1 MKPIAEQLGDTKPE
15 NIVKISETIYYLIE
29 SKNERNKVNLALK
42 EAREDYAEIINR
54 SNKIK
59 VLFITG
65 IAGNN
70 TEGFIAKS
78 QFFQN
83 GKWRT
88 VSENDIELTGLLS
101 KHQIERLMETN
112 NPNLK
117 EFEISDKEFLKA
129 AEDINGY
136 LHEGGINKDLR
147 AKIISAILLALV
159 EGPELNLGVTPHEL
173 ITSINT
179 RVDLILKKDNK
190 SEFSRF
196 IKIDLPS
203 GTDNHIIF
211 QTALVNT
218 IQELLGLNIRSA
230 MRSGKDVLGQFYE
243 VFLKYGNGAKEI
255 GIVLTPRHVTKLA
268 AEVMDIKHTD
278 FVLDPTC
285 GTGGFLVAAFDEVK
299 KKSTKDDF
307 EAFARIGLY
316 GIEQQDPVVSLAL
329 VNMIF
334 RGDGKNNI
342 IEGDCFAKWL
352 ETTTNRDGETI
363 AEYLQKDSNERIP
376 PITKVLM
383 NPPFPKKE
391 N

>member
-1 MKPIAEQLGDTKPE
+1 MDG
-15 NIVKISETIYYLIE
+15 
-29 SKNERNKVNLALK
+29 
-42 EAREDYAEIINR
+42 
-54 SNKIK
+54 
-59 VLFITG
+59 
-65 IAGNN
+65 
-70 TEGFIAKS
+70 
-78 QFFQN
+78 
-83 GKWRT
+83 T

-203 GTDNHIIF
+203 VPDNHIIF

-316 GIEQQDPVVSLAL
+316 GIEQQIRLFL
-329 VNMIF
+329 
-334 RGDGKNNI
+334 
-342 IEGDCFAKWL
+342 WL
-352 ETTTNRDGETI
+352 
-363 AEYLQKDSNERIP
+363 
-376 PITKVLM
+376 
-383 NPPFPKKE
+383 
-391 N
+391 